1 MNRIVED
8 LFPAKET
15 PFQKLAWY
23 ASIVKRYPEF
33 NWPTEYPTLVGES
46 VWQDVLTFLNTE
58 SYTSETWF
66 AHMALLARIQRAEP
80 SHLQECVHA
89 MVTNP
94 KGVNTIQ
101 WTDMEVHFVTK
112 CITLYPEVDQV
123 ALLRFFILNSFRT
136 NTDNELYLR
145 HVLYT
150 IKNEFHMRCY
160 LQSVPKAP
168 NVHTVINCTIDYE
181 DPLFALDM
189 LYLSKI

>member
-1 MNRIVED
+1 MNHIVED

-15 PFQKLAWY
+15 PFNKLAWY
-23 ASIVKRYPEF
+23 RNIVKRYPEF
-33 NWPTEYPTLVGES
+33 TWPTEYPPVVCES
-46 VWQDVLTFLNTE
+46 VWQDILTFLNTE
-58 SYTSETWF
+58 SYTCERWL
-66 AHMALLARIQRAEP
+66 AHMELLRPIQRAEP
-80 SHLQECVHA
+80 AHLHACVQA

-94 KGVNTIQ
+94 KGVTTIQ
-101 WTDMEVHFVTK
+101 PHVSDVYVKK
-112 CITLYPEVDQV
+112 CISLYPEVDQV

-168 NVHTVINCTIDYE
+168 SIPTVVDCSIDYE
-181 DPLFALDM
+181 DPLFELDM

>member
-1 MNRIVED
+1 MNHIVED

-15 PFQKLAWY
+15 PFNKLAWY
-23 ASIVKRYPEF
+23 TTIVKRYPEF
-33 NWPTEYPTLVGES
+33 KWPSEYPSIICES
-46 VWQDVLTFLNTE
+46 VWQDLLTFLNTE
-58 SYTSETWF
+58 SYTSEVWF
-66 AHMALLARIQRAEP
+66 AHMELLSRIQRASP
-80 SHLQECVHA
+80 AHLHECVQA

-94 KGVNTIQ
+94 KGVNTVQ
-101 WTDMEVHFVTK
+101 SVNVYCVNK
-112 CITLYPEVDQV
+112 CLALYPEVDQV

-168 NVHTVINCTIDYE
+168 SIPTVVDCTIDYE
-181 DPLFALDM
+181 DPLFELDM